1 MGEVAS
7 RAEIIPILRPRICT
21 TGMSFAQTGRASPQW
36 QIEAFRRLEMPDQL
50 MKRFGWTP
58 LTDDVKRRIFG
69 LNAARVYRVDP
80 EAKRNPMPSDYIEKL
95 RRMYKQSGALTP
107 SNTQY
112 GWVPA

>member
-1 MGEVAS
+1 MPSAPTTSCGEPTRSGGA
-7 RAEIIPILRPRICT
+7 RRN
-21 TGMSFAQTGRASPQW
+21 GRST
-36 QIEAFRRLEMPDQL
+36 FRRLEMPDQL
-50 MKRFGWTP
+50 MKRFGWKP

-69 LNAARVYRVDP
+69 LNAARVYRVNP

>member
-1 MGEVAS
+1 MADRSFSSAGNA
-7 RAEIIPILRPRICT
+7 RP
-21 TGMSFAQTGRASPQW
+21 AD
-36 QIEAFRRLEMPDQL
+36 EALWLE
-50 MKRFGWTP
+50 T
-58 LTDDVKRRIFG
+58 TDDVKRRIFG
-69 LNAARVYRVDP
+69 LNAARVYRVNP

>member
-1 MGEVAS
+1 
-7 RAEIIPILRPRICT
+7 
-21 TGMSFAQTGRASPQW
+21 
-36 QIEAFRRLEMPDQL
+36 MPDQL
-50 MKRFGWTP
+50 MKRFGWKP

-80 EAKRNPMPSDYIEKL
+80 EAKRNPMPGDYIEKL
-95 RRMYKQSGALTP
+95 RRMYKQSGAIAP